1 MCSSDLDFDGYHF
14 VTDHKKHCLYFNK
27 NLYAAQTYS
36 GIEGQTIFVP
46 WLRLKNTGS
55 DYTGAMGIPRTMTG
69 VHTAQGDMICCK
81 PVIADEKRREELVS
95 DKDNVTYM
103 EFTRPEDRTE
113 QTSIIIEETEITYN
127 WDNGELAV
135 GQQIYLTTDSTDK
148 LSLIK
153 DGNILEIFINDGV
166 LSGAFLTL

>member
-1 MCSSDLDFDGYHF
+1 
-14 VTDHKKHCLYFNK
+14 
-27 NLYAAQTYS
+27 
-36 GIEGQTIFVP
+36 
-46 WLRLKNTGS
+46 
-55 DYTGAMGIPRTMTG
+55 
-69 VHTAQGDMICCK
+69 
-81 PVIADEKRREELVS
+81 
-95 DKDNVTYM
+95 M
-103 EFTRPEDRTE
+103 EFTRPEDGTE

-135 GQQIYLTTDSTDK
+135 GQQIYLTTDSADK